1 MPLDLNV
8 IPESSR
14 SKEAMAIHK
23 ELYMRTMDT
32 WRVHNPT
39 DKDFVVYN
47 DRMISN
53 EKWVVPNQNKDIGK
67 GKGNQDVPAFVMRR
81 YLNKMGIELL
91 NDKIKKDWDERK
103 QQFRLEE
110 RGKFEETL
118 ALKTNDPKLW
128 DEITPLL
135 VVKMV
140 QRYGGDDIFE
150 EEPIQ
155 EQRDST
161 LSEGEQ
167 ALARLGLEKKEFED
181 LEDSKNELM
190 DQIS

>member
-1 MPLDLNV
+1 
-8 IPESSR
+8 
-14 SKEAMAIHK
+14 MAIHK